1 MKNITKNLF
10 YLFVILISLG
20 ACQNVRDG
28 LEGKKRGADADEFLV
43 KKKNPLVLPPEF
55 DELPEPKTS
64 TSEDKNKEEEIDLQI
79 IFGKSSDSI
88 STNSKIKTT
97 NGPLEKSIMKKIKN
111 N

>member
-20 ACQNVRDG
+20 ACQSVRDA
-28 LEGKKRGADADEFLV
+28 LEGKKKGGADEFLV

-64 TSEDKNKEEEIDLQI
+64 TSEDKNKEGEIDLKI

-97 NGPLEKSIMKKIKN
+97 NGPLEKSIMEKIKN

>member
-1 MKNITKNLF
+1 MNF
-10 YLFVILISLG
+10 WW
-20 ACQNVRDG
+20 
-28 LEGKKRGADADEFLV
+28 

-55 DELPEPKTS
+55 DELPEPKTF

-79 IFGKSSDSI
+79 IFGEISDSI

-97 NGPLEKSIMKKIKN
+97 NGPLEKSIMEKIKN

>member
-28 LEGKKRGADADEFLV
+28 LEGKKNRGGDEFLV

-64 TSEDKNKEEEIDLQI
+64 ISEDKNQEEEIDLQI
-79 IFGKSSDSI
+79 IFGKGSDSI

-97 NGPLEKSIMKKIKN
+97 NGPLEKSIMEKIKN

>member
-20 ACQNVRDG
+20 ACQSVRDG
-28 LEGKKRGADADEFLV
+28 LEGKKKSGADEFLV

-97 NGPLEKSIMKKIKN
+97 NGPLEKSIMEKIKN

>member
-20 ACQNVRDG
+20 ACQSVRDS
-28 LEGKKRGADADEFLV
+28 LEGKKKGGADEFLV

-55 DELPEPKTS
+55 DELPEPKTF
-64 TSEDKNKEEEIDLQI
+64 TSEDKNKEGEIDLQI

-97 NGPLEKSIMKKIKN
+97 NGPLEKSIMEKIKN

>member
-20 ACQNVRDG
+20 ACQSITDG
-28 LEGKKRGADADEFLV
+28 LEGKKREGADEFLV
-43 KKKNPLVLPPEF
+43 KKKNPLALPPEF
-55 DELPEPKTS
+55 DELPEPKTF
-64 TSEDKNKEEEIDLQI
+64 TSDDKNKEEEIDLQI

-97 NGPLEKSIMKKIKN
+97 NGPLEKSIKAKIKN

>member
-20 ACQNVRDG
+20 ACQSTRDA
-28 LEGKKRGADADEFLV
+28 LEGKKKGTDEFLV
-43 KKKNPLVLPPEF
+43 QKKNPLVLPPEF

-64 TSEDKNKEEEIDLQI
+64 TSEDKNKEGEIDLQI

-88 STNSKIKTT
+88 SNNSKIKTT
-97 NGPLEKSIMKKIKN
+97 NGPLEKSILEKIKN

>member
-20 ACQNVRDG
+20 ACQSARDA
-28 LEGKKRGADADEFLV
+28 LEGKKKGGADEFLV

-64 TSEDKNKEEEIDLQI
+64 TSEDKNKEGEIDLQI
-79 IFGKSSDSI
+79 IFGKISDSI

-97 NGPLEKSIMKKIKN
+97 NGPLEKSIMEKIKN

>member
-20 ACQNVRDG
+20 ACQSVKDG
-28 LEGKKRGADADEFLV
+28 LEGKKREGVDEFLV

-97 NGPLEKSIMKKIKN
+97 NGPLEKSIMEKIKN

>member
-20 ACQNVRDG
+20 ACQSTRDA
-28 LEGKKRGADADEFLV
+28 LEGKKRGADEFLV
-43 KKKNPLVLPPEF
+43 QKKNPLVLPPEF

-64 TSEDKNKEEEIDLQI
+64 TNEDKNKEGEIDLQI

-97 NGPLEKSIMKKIKN
+97 NGPLEKSIMEKIKN

>member
-20 ACQNVRDG
+20 ACQSARDA
-28 LEGKKRGADADEFLV
+28 LEGKKKGGGDEFLV
-43 KKKNPLVLPPEF
+43 LKKNPLVLPPEF
-55 DELPEPKTS
+55 DELPEPTTS

-79 IFGKSSDSI
+79 IFGKSSGSI

-97 NGPLEKSIMKKIKN
+97 NGPLEKSIMEKIKN

>member
-1 MKNITKNLF
+1 MKNLIKNLL

-20 ACQNVRDG
+20 ACQNIQDG
-28 LEGKKRGADADEFLV
+28 LEGKKKGGGVDEFLV
-43 KKKNPLVLPPEF
+43 KKKNRLVLPPKF
-55 DELPEPKTS
+55 DELPEPRTS
-64 TSEDKNKEEEIDLQI
+64 TSEDKNNEEETDLKI

-88 STNSKIKTT
+88 SSNSKVKTT

>member
-1 MKNITKNLF
+1 M
-10 YLFVILISLG
+10 
-20 ACQNVRDG
+20 
-28 LEGKKRGADADEFLV
+28 
-43 KKKNPLVLPPEF
+43 LPPEF

-64 TSEDKNKEEEIDLQI
+64 TSEDKNKEEIDLQI

-97 NGPLEKSIMKKIKN
+97 NGPLEKSIMEKIKN

>member
-1 MKNITKNLF
+1 MSKCKRWF
-10 YLFVILISLG
+10 G
-20 ACQNVRDG
+20 RKK
-28 LEGKKRGADADEFLV
+28 KKRGVEELLV
-43 KKKNPLVLPPEF
+43 KKKNPIVLPPEF
-55 DELPEPKTS
+55 DELPEPKTF

-97 NGPLEKSIMKKIKN
+97 NGPLEKSIMEKIKN

>member
-10 YLFVILISLG
+10 YLFVILISLA
-20 ACQNVRDG
+20 ACKNVRDG
-28 LEGKKRGADADEFLV
+28 LEGKKKGGADEFLV

-55 DELPEPKTS
+55 DELPEPKTF
-64 TSEDKNKEEEIDLQI
+64 TSEDKNKEGEIDLQI

-97 NGPLEKSIMKKIKN
+97 NGPLEKSIMEKIKN

>member
-10 YLFVILISLG
+10 YLFVILISLA
-20 ACQNVRDG
+20 ACQSVRDG
-28 LEGKKRGADADEFLV
+28 LEGKKKGGADEFLV

-79 IFGKSSDSI
+79 IFGKGSDSI

-97 NGPLEKSIMKKIKN
+97 NGPLEKSIMEKIKN

>member
-20 ACQNVRDG
+20 ACQSVRDG
-28 LEGKKRGADADEFLV
+28 LEGKKKSSADEFMV

-97 NGPLEKSIMKKIKN
+97 NGPLEKSILEKIKN